1 MRRAAPA
8 AAAMLLMAGVI
19 ATGTAFAGSYQ
30 VSACAAITPPVNN
43 SWQPFNDNTAYLETS
58 ANCAGSD
65 VTGGSASTSGLAAA
79 DILRLTTNVPAGA
92 IAGWQFTAPAGD
104 TISATSL
111 DRDLYEQGEGWIP
124 QIVDAAGSV
133 LPGET
138 CSFSAGNGGCEVSG
152 PSTHTG
158 LNTASLAIELICHP
172 EPFGLS
178 ACGNGFSEHDARV
191 ELNSATITIADE
203 QPPQIAAAS
212 GPLFAGGLARGTLSG
227 TIDGSDNSGVQYAR
241 VYVDGAQ
248 VAQQASACDFTRPA
262 PCPASSS
269 NQFSIDTRALSNGP
283 HQIQAAVVDAAGN
296 QTLGSP
302 VQVMVDNVNPGAPNG
317 LLVNGRGGGAWVNQP
332 ATITWTNPS
341 QPEGDPIGQVNWIAC
356 IGSETSV
363 PASGC
368 DAQHSQTTP
377 LGSLAFNPAQ
387 DPAFAGQPQGTYT
400 VFVWLA
406 DVFGNTTRAN
416 SAAIG
421 FGYQTAPPPPPRSI
435 SVGGRGPYTITL
447 SAPAHLAPITAT
459 NWTACNSKGACTPTQ
474 TSPGLSF
481 KFDPNHTPQFQRS
494 PYSRYELRAWL
505 QDAAG
510 NTNPADSATLAITHT
525 KPGKASPHLHILSV
539 TRAARALRVRGT
551 AASTLVGHVTI
562 LVHYTVG
569 ARSRS
574 VQKTVRVAHGK
585 WAAVLGLPPGA
596 RTSRVTVLYHRTA
609 HWIAQ
614 TVTRDLHHHRAGRT
628 H

>member
-1 MRRAAPA
+1 MRRALLALM
-8 AAAMLLMAGVI
+8 MLLAASAI
-19 ATGTAFAGSYQ
+19 ATGTAFAGTYP
-30 VSACAAITPPVNN
+30 VGACAVPTPLINN
-43 SWQPFNDNTAYLETS
+43 SWQPFNNNPTYLETS
-58 ANCAGSD
+58 TNCGSNGI
-65 VTGGSASTSGLAAA
+65 TEGSPSTSGLAGS
-79 DILRLTTNVPAGA
+79 DILQLSTNVPAGA
-92 IAGWQFTAPAGD
+92 LAGWRFIAPAGD
-104 TISATSL
+104 TISAINMN
-111 DRDLYEQGEGWIP
+111 RDLYRQAEGWTP
-124 QIVDAAGSV
+124 EIVDVAGNP

-138 CSFSAGNGGCEVSG
+138 CSSNGGCEVSG
-152 PSTHTG
+152 EAVHTG
-158 LNTASLAIELICHP
+158 LATTSLAIELVC
-172 EPFGLS
+172 EPALVQLTVC
-178 ACGNGFSEHDARV
+178 ANGFSQHFARV
-191 ELNSATITIADE
+191 ELNSATVTVMDN
-203 QPPQIAAAS
+203 QPPQITSTS
-212 GPLFAGGLARGTLSG
+212 GSLFTGGLVRGTLSG
-227 TIDGSDNSGVQYAR
+227 TVNGSDSSGVQYAR
-241 VYVDGAQ
+241 VYVDGTQ
-248 VAQQASACDFTRPA
+248 VAQQALACDFTRPA

-269 NQFSIDTRALSNGP
+269 SQFSLATSAISNGP
-283 HQIQAAVVDAAGN
+283 HQVQAAVVDAAGN

-302 VQVMVDNVNPGAPNG
+302 VQIMVDNVNPGAPNG

-363 PASGC
+363 PTSGC
-368 DAQHSQTTP
+368 DAQHSQTAP
-377 LGSLAFNPAQ
+377 LNSLAFNPAQ
-387 DPAFAGQPQGTYT
+387 DPAFAGQPQGAYT

-406 DVFGNTTRAN
+406 DVFGNTTQAN
-416 SAAIG
+416 SAAIS
-421 FGYQTAPPPPPRSI
+421 FGYQTTPPPPPRSI
-435 SVGGRGPYTITL
+435 SVSGRGPYTITL

-459 NWTACNSKGACTPTQ
+459 NWTACNSKGACTPTR

-551 AASTLVGHVTI
+551 AASMLVGHVTI

-574 VQKTVRVAHGK
+574 IQKTVRVAHGI
-585 WAAVLGLPPGA
+585 WAAVLGLPSGA

-614 TVTRDLHHHRAGRT
+614 TVTRDVHHHRVGRT
-628 H
+628 R